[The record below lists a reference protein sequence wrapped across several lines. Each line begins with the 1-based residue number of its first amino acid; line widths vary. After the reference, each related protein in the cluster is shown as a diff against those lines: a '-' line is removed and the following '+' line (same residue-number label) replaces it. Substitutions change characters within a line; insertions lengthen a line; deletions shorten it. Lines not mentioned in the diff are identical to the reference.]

1 MPGVDGLEWMRM
13 YQWIPCSGRNCVDLQ
28 TGPGLPSDTRMTRS
42 ATDPWKR
49 LLRLRAGRAVLAAL
63 ALAACVSVLWAG
75 VPQKEKH
82 ERRHEIDHLE
92 DVWRD
97 AMLKDDIAAM
107 SGLLAEDY
115 MAITP
120 SGTLQTKDEALANL
134 HRVHFTSLE
143 VSDRKVRFY
152 GTTALVTSTADVQA
166 TTPDGD
172 ISGSYRYTR
181 VYVEGPPGVWKIVS
195 FEANKILTPADHAS
209 ADRK

>member
-1 MPGVDGLEWMRM
+1 VDALECVRM
-13 YQWIPCSGRNCVDLQ
+13 YQRMRCSFRNSVDRQ
-28 TGPGLPSDTRMTRS
+28 TGSGLPSDTRMTRS
-42 ATDPWKR
+42 TTDPWNR
-49 LLRLRAGRAVLAAL
+49 LHRLHARRAVLAAL
-63 ALAACVSVLWAG
+63 ALMVGASGLWAG
-75 VPQKEKH
+75 VPQKQKH

-92 DVWRD
+92 EVWRD
-97 AMLKDDIAAM
+97 AMLKDDSAAM

-134 HRVHFTSLE
+134 HRAHFTSLE
-143 VSDRKVRFY
+143 ISDRKVRFY
-152 GTTALVTSTADVQA
+152 GTTALVTSTADVQG

-195 FEANKILTPADHAS
+195 FEANKILTPGDHAAADH
-209 ADRK
+209 K

>member
-1 MPGVDGLEWMRM
+1 MCLKFESMNPRDVDR
-13 YQWIPCSGRNCVDLQ
+13 RA
-28 TGPGLPSDTRMTRS
+28 GPGLPSVPRMTRS
-42 ATDPWKR
+42 TMSQWRR
-49 LLRLRAGRAVLAAL
+49 LQWRPAVRALLAAL
-63 ALAACVSVLWAG
+63 LLAVCAGPLTAG
-75 VPQKEKH
+75 VPKTQKH

-92 DVWRD
+92 EVWRD
-97 AMLKDDIAAM
+97 AMLKDDSAAM
-107 SGLLAEDY
+107 GSLLADDY

-143 VSDRKVRFY
+143 ISDRKVRFY
-152 GTTALVTSTADVQA
+152 GATALVTSTADVQA

-172 ISGSYRYTR
+172 ITGSYRYTR

-195 FEANKILTPADHAS
+195 FEASRILAPPDHTT

>member
-1 MPGVDGLEWMRM
+1 MPGLDALEWIRM
-13 YQWIPCSGRNCVDLQ
+13 HQRNPCSGRIGVDRQ
-28 TGPGLPSDTRMTRS
+28 SGPGLPSDTRMTRS
-42 ATDPWKR
+42 PTDPWKCFY
-49 LLRLRAGRAVLAAL
+49 RLRAGRAIVAAL
-63 ALAACVSVLWAG
+63 TLCVCAGTLAAG
-75 VPQKEKH
+75 VPKTQKH

-97 AMLKDDIAAM
+97 AMLKDDITAM

-134 HRVHFTSLE
+134 HRAHFTSLE
-143 VSDRKVRFY
+143 ISDRKVRFY

-195 FEANKILTPADHAS
+195 FEANKILTPAEH
-209 ADRK
+209 K

>member
-1 MPGVDGLEWMRM
+1 
-13 YQWIPCSGRNCVDLQ
+13 
-28 TGPGLPSDTRMTRS
+28 MTRTS
-42 ATDPWKR
+42 VYSWESKSGKRELWKR
-49 LLRLRAGRAVLAAL
+49 LHRRPAVRALLAVLLVAVCAGPL
-63 ALAACVSVLWAG
+63 SAG
-75 VPQKEKH
+75 VVKTQKH

-92 DVWRD
+92 EAWRD
-97 AMLKDDIAAM
+97 AMLKDDSTAM
-107 SGLLAEDY
+107 SGLLADDY

-120 SGTLQTKDEALANL
+120 NGTLQTKDEALANL

-143 VSDRKVRFY
+143 ISDRKVRFY
-152 GTTALVTSTADVQA
+152 GTTALVTSTADIQG

-195 FEANKILTPADHAS
+195 FEANKIVAAPDHTT